1 MPKSCYDFVKW
12 EEFKTG
18 FSCGGKLTFKHV
30 KGGVILVETDFTIK
44 EEKTISNIVKF
55 DKQWYNKIKF
65 KMNTKERGINMDF
78 LYSLIN
84 NDGVKLLIIVIVLD
98 TIFGILRAIK
108 EKSLN
113 SCIGIDGIIRKTGML
128 ISIIFLALID
138 SIVNIDL
145 IGFIPENVK
154 NVLQFGK
161 VGISDIFNLLFIIF
175 EILSIFK
182 NMILCKLPIPK
193 KLQEFLENAM
203 KEMTGEIKEKGE

>member
-1 MPKSCYDFVKW
+1 
-12 EEFKTG
+12 
-18 FSCGGKLTFKHV
+18 
-30 KGGVILVETDFTIK
+30 
-44 EEKTISNIVKF
+44 
-55 DKQWYNKIKF
+55 
-65 KMNTKERGINMDF
+65 MDF

-84 NDGVKLLIIVIVLD
+84 NDSIKILIIVIVLD

-128 ISIIFLALID
+128 ISILFLALID
-138 SIVNIDL
+138 SIVNVDL
-145 IGFIPENVK
+145 IGFIPQNVK
-154 NVLQFGK
+154 NVFQFSK
-161 VGISDIFNLLFIIF
+161 LGISDVFNLLFIIF

>member
-1 MPKSCYDFVKW
+1 
-12 EEFKTG
+12 
-18 FSCGGKLTFKHV
+18 
-30 KGGVILVETDFTIK
+30 
-44 EEKTISNIVKF
+44 
-55 DKQWYNKIKF
+55 
-65 KMNTKERGINMDF
+65 MNF

-193 KLQEFLENAM
+193 KLQIYLEDIM
-203 KEMTGEIKEKGE
+203 KEFTGEIKESEGDKNGEK

>member
-1 MPKSCYDFVKW
+1 
-12 EEFKTG
+12 
-18 FSCGGKLTFKHV
+18 
-30 KGGVILVETDFTIK
+30 
-44 EEKTISNIVKF
+44 
-55 DKQWYNKIKF
+55 
-65 KMNTKERGINMDF
+65 MNF

-84 NDGVKLLIIVIVLD
+84 NDSIKILIIVIVLD

-128 ISIIFLALID
+128 ISILFLALID
-138 SIVNIDL
+138 SIVNVDL

-154 NVLQFGK
+154 NVFQFSK

>member
-1 MPKSCYDFVKW
+1 
-12 EEFKTG
+12 
-18 FSCGGKLTFKHV
+18 
-30 KGGVILVETDFTIK
+30 
-44 EEKTISNIVKF
+44 
-55 DKQWYNKIKF
+55 
-65 KMNTKERGINMDF
+65 MNF

-84 NDGVKLLIIVIVLD
+84 NEGFKILIIVIVLD

-138 SIVNIDL
+138 IIVNIDL

-193 KLQEFLENAM
+193 KLQEFLENAI
-203 KEMTGEIKEKGE
+203 KEMTGEIKKKGE

>member
-1 MPKSCYDFVKW
+1 
-12 EEFKTG
+12 
-18 FSCGGKLTFKHV
+18 
-30 KGGVILVETDFTIK
+30 
-44 EEKTISNIVKF
+44 
-55 DKQWYNKIKF
+55 
-65 KMNTKERGINMDF
+65 MDF

-138 SIVNIDL
+138 NIVNIDL

-193 KLQEFLENAM
+193 KLQIYLEDIM
-203 KEMTGEIKEKGE
+203 KEFT